1 MKRNNGKLV
10 GILGT
15 LIIHLIA
22 GIIFMLF
29 QVSNLHK
36 QNEQTYAVEF
46 APVQEE
52 APVPDVKKEEETKT
66 PTTVEKIFK
75 GDNEML
81 NIARNMANKSDQKIN
96 AQDYIDMVKDEMIK
110 NGQLGKDNYIDEQ
123 KRMKE
128 TGNGDEKI
136 AMENEKPKSSKPEEP
151 RQSQKLASNYS
162 GPTRIYYNLA
172 GRTHTYLPIPI
183 YKCEGSG
190 KVALTIEVAQKGEV
204 ISAKVLTSESTTSDP
219 CLVETAVNA
228 AMSSRFNGDVNA
240 PRVQEGTLTY
250 HFVAQ

>member
-22 GIIFMLF
+22 VIIFMLF
-29 QVSNLHK
+29 QVRSIQK
-36 QNEQTYAVEF
+36 ENEQRYIVEF
-46 APVQEE
+46 EPVQEE
-52 APVPDVKKEEETKT
+52 APEVKKQPEPQT

-81 NIARNMANKSDQKIN
+81 NIARNLANKSDQKIN

-128 TGNGDEKI
+128 NSNGDEKI
-136 AMENEKPKSSKPEEP
+136 AMETEKPKSSKPEEP

-162 GPTRIYYNLA
+162 GPTRIYYELA

-204 ISAKVLTSESTTSDP
+204 ISAKVLSSESTTSDP

-228 AMSSRFNGDVNA
+228 ALSSRFNGDVNA